1 MERIGSAPPSCPFTN
16 AHRSL
21 RVVGAHGTKGRSPMR
36 KFSDGSSDADTGK
49 PRTGSIEAMIEE
61 AVVRAFEASLGPY
74 VHRLAQPEPIVFTAA
89 QVASVLQVSEDTVW
103 RLVKRGVLPRV
114 PHLDGK
120 LLIPKEA
127 VNRLINPPDPPP
139 ELEADVT
146 QLRPHRSRPRHTT
159 GGP

>member
-1 MERIGSAPPSCPFTN
+1 
-16 AHRSL
+16 
-21 RVVGAHGTKGRSPMR
+21 MR
-36 KFSDGSSDADTGK
+36 RFPDDNSDADAGK
-49 PRTGSIEAMIEE
+49 PTAGSIEAMIEQ

-74 VHRLAQPEPIVFTAA
+74 VHRLAQPEPVVFTAA

-114 PHLDGK
+114 PHVDGK

-127 VNRLINPPDPPP
+127 VKRLVSPPDPAA
-139 ELEADVT
+139 ESEADVT
-146 QLRPHRSRPRHTT
+146 QLRAQRSRPRHTT

>member
-1 MERIGSAPPSCPFTN
+1 
-16 AHRSL
+16 
-21 RVVGAHGTKGRSPMR
+21 MR
-36 KFSDGSSDADTGK
+36 TFSDDNSDSAAGK
-49 PRTGSIEAMIEE
+49 PTAGGIEARIEE
-61 AVVRAFEASLGPY
+61 AVLRAIEASLRPY
-74 VHRLAQPEPIVFTAA
+74 LHRLTQPEAVVFTAA